1 MEVSSVMK
9 KQVVSISEDATLDDA
24 IQLLAARRVGLLPV
38 VDAENRLVG
47 ILTLHDIIQLVLPT
61 FLEMLEDT
69 DFVHDFGALEERR
82 IPIDERKKPI
92 SEFMSPPTSCDLTCG
107 LLRAEA
113 MMRQHELRDL
123 PVVDEQHH
131 LVGLASWVDVGVAFL
146 ENWSQPPDPAQI

>member
-1 MEVSSVMK
+1 MDVSSVMK
-9 KQVVSISEDATLDDA
+9 KEVVSISEDATLDDA
-24 IQLLAARRVGLLPV
+24 IRLLAARRVGLLPV
-38 VDAENRLVG
+38 VDAENSLVG

-82 IPIDERKKPI
+82 IPLDERKKPI
-92 SEFMSPPTSCDLTCG
+92 SEFMSPPTSCASTCG

-113 MMRQHELRDL
+113 LMRQHELRDL
-123 PVVDEQHH
+123 PVVDEQDH

-146 ENWSQPPDPAQI
+146 GSWSQPPGPAQV

>member
-1 MEVSSVMK
+1 MK
-9 KQVVSISEDATLDDA
+9 KEVVSISEDATLDDA
-24 IQLLAARRVGLLPV
+24 IRLLAARRVGLLPV
-38 VDAENRLVG
+38 VDAENRLAG

-82 IPIDERKKPI
+82 IPVDERKKPI
-92 SEFMSPPTSCDLTCG
+92 SEFMSPPTSCASTCG

-113 MMRQHELRDL
+113 LMRQHELRDL
-123 PVVDEQHH
+123 PVVDEQDH

-146 ENWSQPPDPAQI
+146 GSWSQPPGPSQI